1 VPTIDATGL
10 ELMWTTGEI
19 ASDFQSIP
27 MSDAGTQGDAI
38 PNDGTYTAIL
48 PETNGENLMFY
59 IRASNADAIS
69 LSPARAEYEYYI
81 YGNVTDVDEF
91 ELTTTVTT
99 PQWTIAPNPATESF
113 SLRNCAA
120 FSPITILDFQGRVV
134 LEGTWDGRPI
144 DVSQWA
150 SGAYLIQVGE
160 FGSSPM
166 QKLMVR

>member
-1 VPTIDATGL
+1 
-10 ELMWTTGEI
+10 
-19 ASDFQSIP
+19 
-27 MSDAGTQGDAI
+27 
-38 PNDGTYTAIL
+38 
-48 PETNGENLMFY
+48 MFY